1 MNEWKGNDRI
11 FRTYLKGGGKDGKA
25 SAEKHKGID
34 HVRTFDDAARFKS
47 FGAVLQNGFVDI
59 SFDSRE
65 MSDAFINIANKKD
78 WRCMVLENPTNGHI
92 HTYWKDTQHR
102 ILKYTKDQPLAV
114 GLIADIHGGDT
125 YIPLK
130 VDGVERFPPVYDLE
144 EGEADYQEVP
154 DELLPV
160 NTKISLWQS
169 KEGDGRNN
177 DLYAY
182 ILILQSQ
189 LDMSPDDIRTMY
201 ADCVNPFILAEPLSE
216 DELNVILRDESF
228 DKIEVPSFYNGA
240 TFLHNRFGD
249 FLIEQLHIIRLND
262 QLHIFQDGRYTCDQN
277 ILAAAMRKYIPAL
290 KKNNKIEV
298 IDYMSDMAPEK
309 QEADAKYIAF
319 KNCIIDIKTGETLA
333 PSPEYVITNIIPWNY
348 DPDAYD
354 ELADKTL
361 DKIACG
367 DEQIRMVL
375 EECIGYCFCRS
386 ANYNKAF
393 ILTGEKSNGK
403 STFLK
408 VLTALLGDENIS
420 SLDLKNLGDRFSKA
434 SLYNKLANVGDD
446 ISEEFIPDLSLFKK
460 ITDGG
465 RIQAENKGQKPFE
478 FNPYC
483 KLLFSANDI
492 PRMKDKTGAVQRRL
506 VIIPF
511 NAKFSADDPDFD
523 PEIKFRLTEEK
534 SMQYLICCGLK
545 GLKRVIEQK
554 GFTRSAAIE
563 KESRQY
569 ELENNPI
576 LGFIN
581 ETGVENIL
589 NQPTACVYNL
599 YRVYCQECSMLPMTR
614 DGFTKQIN
622 KRLNT
627 IVLQKRI
634 SGKIIRIFKEQ

>member
-1 MNEWKGNDRI
+1 M
-11 FRTYLKGGGKDGKA
+11 
-25 SAEKHKGID
+25 
-34 HVRTFDDAARFKS
+34 
-47 FGAVLQNGFVDI
+47 
-59 SFDSRE
+59 
-65 MSDAFINIANKKD
+65 
-78 WRCMVLENPTNGHI
+78 
-92 HTYWKDTQHR
+92 
-102 ILKYTKDQPLAV
+102 
-114 GLIADIHGGDT
+114 
-125 YIPLK
+125 
-130 VDGVERFPPVYDLE
+130 
-144 EGEADYQEVP
+144 
-154 DELLPV
+154 
-160 NTKISLWQS
+160 
-169 KEGDGRNN
+169 
-177 DLYAY
+177 
-182 ILILQSQ
+182 
-189 LDMSPDDIRTMY
+189 
-201 ADCVNPFILAEPLSE
+201 
-216 DELNVILRDESF
+216 
-228 DKIEVPSFYNGA
+228 
-240 TFLHNRFGD
+240 
-249 FLIEQLHIIRLND
+249 
-262 QLHIFQDGRYTCDQN
+262 
-277 ILAAAMRKYIPAL
+277 
-290 KKNNKIEV
+290 
-298 IDYMSDMAPEK
+298 
-309 QEADAKYIAF
+309 
-319 KNCIIDIKTGETLA
+319 
-333 PSPEYVITNIIPWNY
+333 
-348 DPDAYD
+348 
-354 ELADKTL
+354 
-361 DKIACG
+361 
-367 DEQIRMVL
+367 
-375 EECIGYCFCRS
+375 
-386 ANYNKAF
+386 
-393 ILTGEKSNGK
+393 
-403 STFLK
+403 
-408 VLTALLGDENIS
+408 
-420 SLDLKNLGDRFSKA
+420 
-434 SLYNKLANVGDD
+434 
-446 ISEEFIPDLSLFKK
+446 SLFKK